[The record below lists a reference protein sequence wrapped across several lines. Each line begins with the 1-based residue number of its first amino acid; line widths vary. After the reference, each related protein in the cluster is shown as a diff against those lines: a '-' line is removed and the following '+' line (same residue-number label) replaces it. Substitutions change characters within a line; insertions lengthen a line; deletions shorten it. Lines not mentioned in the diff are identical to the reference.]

1 MTTLSFPKNF
11 VWGVATSA
19 YQIEGAWNEDGRG
32 ASIWDTFSH
41 TPGKVV
47 NNENADVAADHYH
60 RWKEDIA
67 LMSELGVRA
76 YRFSTAWPRILP
88 EGTGRVNKKG
98 LDFYDRLVDELLKRK
113 IEPYVC
119 LFHWDLPQALQD
131 KGGWPNRET
140 TAAFAEYARVVAGRL
155 GDRVRTWF
163 THNEPWVAAF
173 VGHFLGDH
181 APGKK
186 DIGAAVKSLHHLL
199 LSHGLAA
206 DAIRATVKQPVK
218 IGITLNLN
226 PVHPATDSKKDREA
240 ADRVDMFMN
249 RIVLDPLLKGT
260 SPIQESS
267 IAKLLTGKL
276 IQEGDLE
283 KIRQLDILGV
293 NYYSRAVMKHDP
305 KFPVVNVAQVHPEGN
320 EYSGMWE
327 IYPEGMY
334 ETLMMVWDYFLPS
347 PALTPSP
354 SPGPSTSLRTSYRRG
369 EKPPSP
375 PSPLPSTGE
384 GGRVELMVTENG
396 IPVPDGIDFDGR
408 VRDERRIRYLRNH
421 IAQVHRAIG
430 DGIPVKGYFHW
441 SMMDNFEW
449 NLGYGQRFGL
459 VYVDWKTQKRI
470 VKDSGRWFAR
480 VIGKNA
486 VEV

>member
-1 MTTLSFPKNF
+1 MTKLSFPKNF
-11 VWGVATSA
+11 IWGVATSS

-32 ASIWDTFSH
+32 VSIWDTFSH
-41 TPGKVV
+41 TKGKIV
-47 NNENADVAADHYH
+47 NDENGDVAADHYH

-67 LMSELGVRA
+67 LMSELGIKA

-88 EGTGRVNKKG
+88 EGVGRVNKKG
-98 LDFYDRLVDELLKRK
+98 LDFYDRIVDELLKRK

-119 LFHWDLPQALQD
+119 LYHWDLPQPLQD
-131 KGGWPNRET
+131 KGGWPNREIVNH
-140 TAAFAEYARVVAGRL
+140 FAEYARVVAGRL
-155 GDRVRTWF
+155 GDRVNVWF
-163 THNEPWVAAF
+163 THNEPWVASF
-173 VGHFLGDH
+173 VGYFLGEH

-186 DIGAAVKSLHHLL
+186 DIGAAVRSLHHLL

-206 DAIRATVKQPVK
+206 EVIRSEVKHPVK

-240 ADRVDMFMN
+240 AERVDMFMN

-305 KFPVVNVAQVHPEGN
+305 KFPVVNVAQVHPVGN

-334 ETLMMVWDYFLPS
+334 DILKQVW
-347 PALTPSP
+347 
-354 SPGPSTSLRTSYRRG
+354 SYQ
-369 EKPPSP
+369 P
-375 PSPLPSTGE
+375 TC
-384 GGRVELMVTENG
+384 ELMITENG
-396 IPVPDGIDFDGR
+396 VPVPDGVDFDGR
-408 VRDERRIRYLRNH
+408 VRDERRIRYLQNH
-421 IAQVHRAIG
+421 IAQVHRAME

-441 SMMDNFEW
+441 SLMDNFEW
-449 NLGYGQRFGL
+449 ALGYGQRFGL
-459 VYVDWKTQKRI
+459 IYVDWKTQKRI
-470 VKDSGRWFAR
+470 VKDSGRWFAK
-480 VIGKNA
+480 VIEENSI
-486 VEV
+486 EI

>member
-1 MTTLSFPKNF
+1 MSTLAFPKNF
-11 VWGVATSA
+11 TWGVATSA

-32 ASIWDTFSH
+32 VSIWDTFSH

-47 NNENADVAADHYH
+47 HNENGDVAADHYH

-67 LMSELGVRA
+67 LLSEMGIKA

-88 EGTGRVNKKG
+88 DDTGKVNKKG
-98 LDFYDRLVDELLKRK
+98 LDFYDRIVDELLKRK

-119 LFHWDLPQALQD
+119 LFHWDLLQALQD
-131 KGGWPNRET
+131 KGGWPNRDT
-140 TAAFAEYARVVAGRL
+140 TTAFAEYARVVAGRL
-155 GDRVRTWF
+155 GDRVNVWF

-173 VGHFLGDH
+173 VGYFLGDH

-186 DIGAAVKSLHHLL
+186 DIGAAVKSLHHIL

-206 DAIRATVKQPVK
+206 DAIHAEVKRSVK

-226 PVHPATDSKKDREA
+226 PVDPAMDSKKDQEA
-240 ADRVDMFMN
+240 AERVDMFMN

-267 IAKLLTGKL
+267 MAKLLTGKL
-276 IQEGDLE
+276 IQDGDLE
-283 KIRQLDILGV
+283 KIHQLDILGV
-293 NYYSRAVMKHDP
+293 NYYSRAVIKHDP

-334 ETLMMVWDYFLPS
+334 KILKQVWNYQP
-347 PALTPSP
+347 TC
-354 SPGPSTSLRTSYRRG
+354 
-369 EKPPSP
+369 
-375 PSPLPSTGE
+375 
-384 GGRVELMVTENG
+384 ELMVTENG
-396 IPVPDGIDFDGR
+396 IPVPDGVDFDGR
-408 VRDERRIRYLRNH
+408 VRDERRIRYLQSH
-421 IAQVHRAIG
+421 IAQVHRAIE

-441 SMMDNFEW
+441 SLMDNFEW
-449 NLGYGQRFGL
+449 ALGYGPRFGL
-459 VYVDWKTQKRI
+459 VYVDFETQKRI
-470 VKDSGRWFAR
+470 IKDSGRWFAK
-480 VIGKNA
+480 VIEKNA
-486 VEV
+486 IEI

>member
-1 MTTLSFPKNF
+1 MSALAFPKNF
-11 VWGVATSA
+11 IWGVATSS

-32 ASIWDTFSH
+32 VSIWDTFSH
-41 TPGKVV
+41 TKGKIV
-47 NNENADVAADHYH
+47 NDENGDVAADHYH

-67 LMSELGVRA
+67 LMSELGIKA

-88 EGTGRVNKKG
+88 DGTGRVNKKG
-98 LDFYDRLVDELLKRK
+98 LDFYDRIVDELLKRK

-131 KGGWPNRET
+131 KGGWPNRDT
-140 TAAFAEYARVVAGRL
+140 TAAFADYARVVADRL
-155 GDRVRTWF
+155 GDRVTTWF

-186 DIGAAVKSLHHLL
+186 DIGAAVRSLHHLL
-199 LSHGLAA
+199 LSHGIAA
-206 DAIRATVKQPVK
+206 EVIRAEVKHPVK

-226 PVHPATDSKKDREA
+226 PVHPATDSKKDKEA
-240 ADRVDMFMN
+240 AERVDMFMN

-260 SPIQESS
+260 SPIQESA
-267 IAKLLTGKL
+267 IAKILTGKI
-276 IQEGDLE
+276 IQNGDLE
-283 KIRQLDILGV
+283 KIRRLDILGV

-305 KFPVVNVAQVHPEGN
+305 KFPVVNVAQVQPEGN

-334 ETLMMVWDYFLPS
+334 ETLKQVW
-347 PALTPSP
+347 
-354 SPGPSTSLRTSYRRG
+354 SYN
-369 EKPPSP
+369 PNC
-375 PSPLPSTGE
+375 
-384 GGRVELMVTENG
+384 ELVVTENG
-396 IPVPDGIDFDGR
+396 IPVPDGVDFDGR

-421 IAQVHRAIG
+421 IAQVHRAIEG
-430 DGIPVKGYFHW
+430 GIPVKGYFHW
-441 SMMDNFEW
+441 SLMDNFEW

-470 VKDSGRWFAR
+470 VKDSGRWFAK
-480 VIGKNA
+480 VIQSNGL
-486 VEV
+486 EE